1 MIIQNNTNSSKNSNR
16 NSNDNKRN
24 NHMKSTNVNTMEK
37 KKQMLIM
44 VNIFEYMLINIH
56 HKWPILIYQL
66 LMDILATINQY

>member
-24 NHMKSTNVNTMEK
+24 NHMKSTNVNTME

>member
-1 MIIQNNTNSSKNSNR
+1 
-16 NSNDNKRN
+16 
-24 NHMKSTNVNTMEK
+24 MKSTNVNTME